1 MDYENAHLLWS
12 VEELN
17 NRLEDT
23 ELRVLDL
30 RPPEE
35 FANGH
40 IPSARSLDIFGIN
53 LINSRPE
60 PLAAFLWIIEHL
72 IGAKGVSTD
81 SRVVVYDSISGERAS
96 RLFWFLEFFGHS
108 NVHLLNGGF
117 GAWSGAG
124 FETTQGA
131 EVSPRGNFKAN
142 VRLELLATAD
152 DVLKRLG
159 NEETALVDTRTEA
172 EYNATLV
179 RSARGG
185 RIPGAVHLEWK
196 NNLKHDGAFR
206 SGTDLSAQY
215 AAIGVTPDREV
226 IPYCHGGY
234 RSANTYLAL
243 RLIGYPRVRNYLGS
257 WGEWGNRTE
266 LPIETADPK

>member
-1 MDYENAHLLWS
+1 M
-12 VEELN
+12 
-17 NRLEDT
+17 
-23 ELRVLDL
+23 
-30 RPPEE
+30 
-35 FANGH
+35 
-40 IPSARSLDIFGIN
+40 
-53 LINSRPE
+53 
-60 PLAAFLWIIEHL
+60 
-72 IGAKGVSTD
+72 
-81 SRVVVYDSISGERAS
+81 
-96 RLFWFLEFFGHS
+96 
-108 NVHLLNGGF
+108 
-117 GAWSGAG
+117 
-124 FETTQGA
+124 
-131 EVSPRGNFKAN
+131 
-142 VRLELLATAD
+142 
-152 DVLKRLG
+152 
-159 NEETALVDTRTEA
+159 DTRTEA

-243 RLIGYPRVRNYLGS
+243 RLIGYPRVRNNLGS